1 LRRNGQRNQAGV
13 EVVMDTLNGLLTE
26 YCRVF
31 GYSSCSDLTMAETA
45 FLIAVG
51 ALVIIIV
58 ATVFRRVFTG
68 VSD

>member
-1 LRRNGQRNQAGV
+1 
-13 EVVMDTLNGLLTE
+13 MDTFNGILTE

-31 GYSSCSDLTMAETA
+31 GYSSCSDPTMAETA

-51 ALVIIIV
+51 VLVLIVV